1 MAYSDFTLEAVLTQF
16 DLKEVTAPLFATI
29 VSVQPSAWLQETLAI
44 GQEYGLRSGTEKAR
58 SEFIVV
64 PILLELRR
72 LSAEPFAI
80 YSGRNLEGDR
90 SLGLNGECDFLL
102 SRGET
107 SYSLHAPVFAIVE
120 AKKQDLDLGL
130 GQCAAQLIG
139 ARLFN
144 QKKNESIPIL
154 YGCVTTGDNWLF
166 LKLEDQMLTLDTH
179 RYFYSEIGRI
189 LGFLTQILTKI
200 QER

>member
-1 MAYSDFTLEAVLTQF
+1 MAYSDFTLDSVLTQF
-16 DLKEVTAPLFATI
+16 ELEEVTAPIFETI
-29 VSVQPSAWLQETLAI
+29 VPVAPSDWLKETLSI
-44 GQEYGLRSGTEKAR
+44 GEDYGLRAGTEKAR
-58 SEFIVV
+58 SEFIVT

-72 LSAEPFAI
+72 GSAEPFAI

-90 SLGLNGECDFLL
+90 SIGLNGECDFLL

-107 SYSLHAPVFAIVE
+107 SYSLHAPVFTIVE

-130 GQCAAQLIG
+130 GQCAAQLVG

-144 QKKNESIPIL
+144 QKKKAPIPVL

-166 LKLEDQMLTLDTH
+166 LKLENQILTLNSR
-179 RYFYSEIGRI
+179 RYFYTELNDI
-189 LGFLTQILTKI
+189 LGFLTQILAQI
-200 QER
+200 QRN

>member
-1 MAYSDFTLEAVLTQF
+1 M
-16 DLKEVTAPLFATI
+16 
-29 VSVQPSAWLQETLAI
+29 
-44 GQEYGLRSGTEKAR
+44 
-58 SEFIVV
+58 V

-120 AKKQDLDLGL
+120 AKKQDLDLEL

-179 RYFYSEIGRI
+179 RYFYSEIDRI

-200 QER
+200 QEG

>member
-29 VSVQPSAWLQETLAI
+29 VPVQPSAWLQETLAI

-154 YGCVTTGDNWLF
+154 YGCVTIGYF
-166 LKLEDQMLTLDTH
+166 SSSKI
-179 RYFYSEIGRI
+179 RY
-189 LGFLTQILTKI
+189 
-200 QER
+200 